1 MSSPL
6 PSRGDAWALLC
17 EWTQSEAL
25 RRHALGV
32 EAAMRAMAVKYD
44 GDPEL
49 WGITGL
55 LHDFDYERYPQAP
68 DHPTKGAEVL
78 RASGYPEEMVAAI
91 LGHASYTGV
100 ARETLLARALFAC
113 DELTG
118 FLFASAFVQP
128 DKKIAAV
135 RPESAKKKLKDKSF
149 ARGVNRDDIAQGV
162 GDLGLDLLEHI
173 TFVRDALAAR
183 AEELGL

>member
-1 MSSPL
+1 MSSLL
-6 PSRGDAWALLC
+6 PSREDAWALLC

-44 GDPEL
+44 GDPDL

-68 DHPTKGAEVL
+68 DHPTRGAEVL
-78 RASGYPEEMVAAI
+78 RASGYPDEMVTAI

-100 ARETLLARALFAC
+100 TRQTLLAKSLYAC

-118 FLFASAFVQP
+118 FLFACAFVQP

-135 RPESAKKKLKDKSF
+135 RPESARKKLKDKSF
-149 ARGVNRDDIAQGV
+149 ARGVNRGDIAEGV
-162 GDLGLDLLEHI
+162 QDLGLDLLEHI